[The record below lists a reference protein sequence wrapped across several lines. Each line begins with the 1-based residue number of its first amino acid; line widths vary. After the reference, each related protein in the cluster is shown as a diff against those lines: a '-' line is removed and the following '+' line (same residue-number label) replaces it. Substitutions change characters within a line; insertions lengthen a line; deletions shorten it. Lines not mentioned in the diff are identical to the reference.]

1 MKGAFTSVQSNLL
14 HSPRRECSHFRA
26 SPWDVTQS
34 CCASHWDTTQHPRH
48 PSPPLSRPWDATRCC
63 CSLQRV
69 TLIPP
74 LRLSWLTTQ
83 RCRCLHA
90 SSWHGTRCRHPL
102 HVLPW
107 CMGHDTTSPSPLRVA
122 LGRDTMSPLPSVC
135 HPSPFV
141 PLLARDTRLCV
152 ALGYGPHPHFLK
164 HIMSLIFP

>member
-69 TLIPP
+69 TLIP
-74 LRLSWLTTQ
+74 LSWLATQ
-83 RCRCLHA
+83 RRRRLHT
-90 SSWHGTRCRHPL
+90 SSWHGTRCCHPL
-102 HVLPW
+102 HVSTCCAHPSCAL
-107 CMGHDTTSPSPLRVA
+107 HSPLTTTAPANAFWGVDA
-122 LGRDTMSPLPSVC
+122 AFQYGGSTFLMDTGPGI
-135 HPSPFV
+135 F
-141 PLLARDTRLCV
+141 DT
-152 ALGYGPHPHFLK
+152 GTTMMKGKETFPGGMHYK
-164 HIMSLIFP
+164 H